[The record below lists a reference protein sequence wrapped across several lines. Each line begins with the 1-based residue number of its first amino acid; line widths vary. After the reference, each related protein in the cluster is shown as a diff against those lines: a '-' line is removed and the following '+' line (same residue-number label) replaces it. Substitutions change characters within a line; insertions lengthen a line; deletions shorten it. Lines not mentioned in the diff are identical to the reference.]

1 MRAAP
6 AADLVQAA
14 VRCATAAQDRP
25 AHVYCLRPVH
35 VLRITTTT
43 FIRRRTSAS
52 YAQIAAACSVQI
64 LLTTARCAWEI

>member
-1 MRAAP
+1 MRVAHAT
-6 AADLVQAA
+6 DLVQVT

-25 AHVYCLRPVH
+25 APVYCLRPVH
-35 VLRITTTT
+35 ALRITTTT

-64 LLTTARCAWEI
+64 LLTTARCVWEI